1 MTERTWRKSSRSGS
15 VHNCVE
21 VAMSPAAT
29 AVRDSKDP
37 DGGMLHVSSAMW
49 RSFLDAVRSGRFR
62 G

>member
-1 MTERTWRKSSRSGS
+1 MTELKWRKSSYTEKY
-15 VHNCVE
+15 NCVE
-21 VAMSPAAT
+21 VAMSPTAT
-29 AVRDSKDP
+29 AVRDSKNP